1 MKKWLIKIICGLLSL
16 NFIVLCACNNTPDLY
31 QKGVEITT
39 LMGEMIESELYVEIM
54 GSSHVDLTLVKAKD
68 YDTPTRVY
76 KISVPS
82 YDTLIQKMATDETN
96 ETKIDEFNELPDNLK
111 EQIENKFSFQV
122 ITNLINSKSGSNG
135 VVISSTFNARNTYN
149 GKISSSVAYLYT
161 FETGKPIV
169 VFFEPFGD
177 KQFTASGNFIF
188 AEKLSSLSEV
198 RELFEPFG
206 CFVEN
211 VK

>member
-16 NFIVLCACNNTPDLY
+16 TFITFCACNDTPDLY

-39 LMGEMIESELYVEIM
+39 IMGEMIESELYVETM
-54 GSSHVDLTLVKAKD
+54 GPSHVDLTLVKAKD
-68 YDTPTRVY
+68 YDTPTRAY

-82 YDTLIQKMATDETN
+82 FDTFIQKMGTYDKTQ
-96 ETKIDEFNELPDNLK
+96 IDEFNELSDNLK
-111 EQIENKFSFQV
+111 EQIENKFSFQI
-122 ITNLINSKSGSNG
+122 ITNWINSKSGNDEL
-135 VVISSTFNARNTYN
+135 VISTIFNARNTYN

-169 VFFEPFGD
+169 VLFAPFGD

-188 AEKLSSLSEV
+188 AKNLSSLSEV

-206 CFVEN
+206 CFVEK

>member
-39 LMGEMIESELYVEIM
+39 IMGEMIESELYVEIM
-54 GSSHVDLTLVKAKD
+54 CPSHVDLTLVKAKD

-82 YDTLIQKMATDETN
+82 YDTIIQKMVTD
-96 ETKIDEFNELPDNLK
+96 ETKIDDFNELPDNLK
-111 EQIENKFSFQV
+111 EQIENKFSFPV

-135 VVISSTFNARNTYN
+135 FVISSTFIARNTYN
-149 GKISSSVAYLYT
+149 GKIPSSVAYLYT

-169 VFFEPFGD
+169 VLFAPFGD

-188 AEKLSSLSEV
+188 AENLSSLSEV